1 MIITK
6 PSFGPWALIALAVV
20 LFSGCASAPTV
31 LPAARAELV
40 PTGKLRA
47 GLILS
52 NQVLVTKDSSSGE
65 LRGITIDLGKALAER
80 LGVPFEPVGYANPAA
95 LVKSFGSD
103 EWDIAFLAF
112 DPARAE
118 DVDFSPPYMEVDN
131 TYLVTANSQVAS
143 VEAVDRSG
151 ITIAVPE
158 RSAPD
163 LFLSRNLKSAQVLR
177 LPGGSEAA
185 IQALTSG
192 RADAYAENAHMLSLY
207 ADRLPGARVL
217 EGRYTIIQHAI
228 ATPKGKAAA
237 AEYVKAF
244 IEAAKVN
251 GTIDEAIRTAGLRR
265 TRVAAPSQTKRSP
278 NSSSS
283 GRDISEGGMRISDTM
298 RAGERGLGAQCEE
311 HGERMY
317 SEIVWSN

>member
-1 MIITK
+1 MIVTK
-6 PSFGPWALIALAVV
+6 AATSPFIIRTWPVIALAFV

-31 LPAARAELV
+31 PPAARAELV
-40 PTGKLRA
+40 PTGKLRV

-65 LRGITIDLGKALAER
+65 LRGVTINLGKALAQR

-95 LVKSFGSD
+95 LVKSFGSN

-112 DPARAE
+112 DPARAK
-118 DVDFSPPYMEVDN
+118 DVDFSSPYMEVDN
-131 TYLVTANSQVAS
+131 TYLVTANSRVAS
-143 VEAVDRSG
+143 VEGADRSG
-151 ITIAVPE
+151 VTIAVPE

-177 LPGGSEAA
+177 VPGGAEAA
-185 IQALTSG
+185 IQVLTSG
-192 RADAYAENAHMLSLY
+192 KADAYAENAHMLSLY

-237 AEYVKAF
+237 AQYVEAF
-244 IEAAKVN
+244 VEEAKGD
-251 GTIDEAIRTAGLRR
+251 GTVAEAIRAGGLRR
-265 TRVAAPSQTKRSP
+265 TRVGAPSGK
-278 NSSSS
+278 
-283 GRDISEGGMRISDTM
+283 
-298 RAGERGLGAQCEE
+298 
-311 HGERMY
+311 
-317 SEIVWSN
+317 